1 VQLTELQGK
10 DSQQY
15 LRKMVGPDARVERV
29 RVGGAPGVWITGKPH
44 GVLYADR
51 NGRFREETLQ
61 LAGDTLIWER
71 DGLVLRIE
79 GARSKA
85 DALRIASSV
94 G

>member
-10 DSQQY
+10 ESQRY
-15 LRKMVGPDARVERV
+15 LQKMLGPDDRVERV
-29 RVGGAPGVWITGKPH
+29 RVGSAPGIWITGRPH

-51 NGRFREETLQ
+51 NGQFRDETLQ
-61 LAGDTLIWER
+61 LAGDTLVWER